1 MAKQRNVTAGSADK
15 SSEAPAEDVST
26 KGELIIRSYT
36 PHQFNLV
43 WGGGTVILPPKYE
56 APKNIAF
63 VSAEAYEYLTREKYE
78 EGDKYA
84 MAGKL
89 FQELLADG
97 TIRKLDKVPANYLD
111 AAQRIAQE
119 TAKAE
124 ESKKTAD
131 AAEFQVEGLKNEN
144 EILKAKILELGGKV

>member
-1 MAKQRNVTAGSADK
+1 MAKQRSVTAGSADK
-15 SSEAPAEDVST
+15 SGEAPAEDVST

-63 VSAEAYEYLTREKYE
+63 VSADAYEYLTREKYE
-78 EGDKYA
+78 DGDKFA

-124 ESKKTAD
+124 EAKQAAAD
-131 AAEFQVEGLKNEN
+131 SDAKANALKNEN